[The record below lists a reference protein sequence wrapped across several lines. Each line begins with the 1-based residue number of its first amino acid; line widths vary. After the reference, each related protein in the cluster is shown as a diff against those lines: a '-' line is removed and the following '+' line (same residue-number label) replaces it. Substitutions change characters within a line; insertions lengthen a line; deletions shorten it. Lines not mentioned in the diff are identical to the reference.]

1 MSQKNVMRENAFQKD
16 TVQTDVMRE
25 NAFQKDTVQ
34 TDVVQENM
42 CKKDEAQKN
51 GIRGAIFDLDGVLL
65 DSMSVWNDLGVRYL
79 KKCGIEPEDGLGQ
92 ILFSMSMEQG
102 ADYLKEQYHLPD
114 TPQEIL
120 NGIEQMIQDFY
131 FYEVQPKEGAKE
143 LLQFLQKQNVK
154 MITATSSPR
163 EHVTK
168 ALQRIGLF
176 DYLEQIYTTGEVGES
191 KHSPLIY
198 QLAAES
204 LGTKPEETL
213 VFEDSLYALK
223 TAKKAGFRAIGVY
236 DADGET
242 DQEGVRQTGEL
253 YLKRLSEFEQY
264 WTN

>member
-1 MSQKNVMRENAFQKD
+1 MSLKSVMQKD
-16 TVQTDVMRE
+16 IAQTDVL
-25 NAFQKDTVQ
+25 
-34 TDVVQENM
+34 QENM
-42 CKKDEAQKN
+42 IQKDETQKN

-65 DSMSVWNDLGVRYL
+65 DSMAVWNDLGVRYL
-79 KKCGIEPEDGLGQ
+79 KKRGIQPEAGLSR

-114 TPQEIL
+114 ASQEIL
-120 NGIEQMIQDFY
+120 KGIEQMIQDFY

-143 LLQFLQKQNVK
+143 LLRFLQKQNVK
-154 MITATSSPR
+154 MISATSSPR
-163 EHVTK
+163 EHVVK
-168 ALQRIGLF
+168 ALQRTGLL
-176 DYLEQIYTTGEVGES
+176 DYLQQIYTTGEVGIS

-223 TAKKAGFRAIGVY
+223 TAKNAGFRAIGVY

-242 DQEGVRQTGEL
+242 DQEGVRRTGEL
-253 YLKRLSEFEQY
+253 YLQTLNDFRQY
-264 WTN
+264 WRSL

>member
-1 MSQKNVMRENAFQKD
+1 MSHKEVMQESLAQKD
-16 TVQTDVMRE
+16 ITR
-25 NAFQKDTVQ
+25 KG
-34 TDVVQENM
+34 
-42 CKKDEAQKN
+42 
-51 GIRGAIFDLDGVLL
+51 GIPETEICGAIFDLDGVLL
-65 DSMSVWNDLGVRYL
+65 DSMAVWNDLGVRYL
-79 KKCGIEPEDGLGQ
+79 QKRGIQPEAGLSQ

-102 ADYLKEQYHLPD
+102 ADYLKTKYRLPD

-143 LLQFLQKQNVK
+143 LLQFLQDQDVK
-154 MITATSSPR
+154 MIAATSSPR

-168 ALQRIGLF
+168 ALQRNGLY
-176 DYLEQIYTTGEVGES
+176 DYLQQIYTTGEVGVS
-191 KHSPLIY
+191 KHEPVIY
-198 QLAAES
+198 QLAADS

-223 TAKKAGFRAIGVY
+223 TAKNAGFRAIGVY

-253 YLKRLSEFEQY
+253 YLTSLLEFRQY
-264 WTN
+264 WMEQ

>member
-79 KKCGIEPEDGLGQ
+79 KKRGIEPKDGLGQ

-223 TAKKAGFRAIGVY
+223 TAKKAGFRAIGGY
-236 DADGET
+236 AC
-242 DQEGVRQTGEL
+242 
-253 YLKRLSEFEQY
+253 
-264 WTN
+264 

>member
-1 MSQKNVMRENAFQKD
+1 MSKKSVMQENLLQKD
-16 TVQTDVMRE
+16 TVQTDVMQE
-25 NAFQKDTVQ
+25 NTIQKDRVQ
-34 TDVVQENM
+34 G
-42 CKKDEAQKN
+42 N

-65 DSMSVWNDLGVRYL
+65 DSMAVWHDLGVRYL
-79 KKCGIEPEDGLGQ
+79 QKRGIEPEDGLSQ

-102 ADYLKEQYHLPD
+102 ADYLKNQYHLPD

-120 NGIEQMIQDFY
+120 SGIEQMMQDFY

-143 LLQFLQKQNVK
+143 LLQFLQEQNVK
-154 MITATSSPR
+154 MIAATSSPR

-168 ALQRIGLF
+168 ALQRTGLL
-176 DYLEQIYTTGEVGES
+176 DYLQQIYTTGEVGIS

-198 QLAAES
+198 RLAAES

-253 YLKRLSEFEQY
+253 YLQTLNEFRKY
-264 WTN
+264 FAVLK

>member
-1 MSQKNVMRENAFQKD
+1 MIHKKVIQEKLAQKD
-16 TVQTDVMRE
+16 I
-25 NAFQKDTVQ
+25 A
-34 TDVVQENM
+34 QETGISGT
-42 CKKDEAQKN
+42 

-65 DSMSVWNDLGVRYL
+65 DSMAVWNDLGVRYL
-79 KKCGIEPEDGLGQ
+79 QKRGIQPEEGLSQ

-102 ADYLKEQYHLPD
+102 ADYLKVKYQLPD

-120 NGIEQMIQDFY
+120 NGIEQMIRDFY

-143 LLQFLQKQNVK
+143 LLQFLQDQAVK
-154 MITATSSPR
+154 MIAATSSPR

-168 ALQRIGLF
+168 ALQRNGLY
-176 DYLEQIYTTGEVGES
+176 DYLQQIYTTGEVGVS
-191 KHSPLIY
+191 KHEPVIY
-198 QLAAES
+198 QLAANS

-223 TAKKAGFRAIGVY
+223 TAKNAGFRAVGVY

-253 YLKRLSEFEQY
+253 YLSSLLDFRQY
-264 WTN
+264 WMKQ